1 MRDVLLELGKACTG
15 GTEKGVRPVL
25 RDGVVVATLRASIW
39 KEAATAVVEN
49 REWVLAKDGRELV
62 GRWPADPAG
71 TARLRARQTS
81 WWRGTWDVDLEGL
94 VLQAARASLWRSALR
109 YTDGDRRVALGGTTG
124 GWSPRPTL
132 TADAL
137 PLEQQVFLLWVEL
150 VISRRN
156 GAATTAAVTGA
167 AVAGGSS

>member
-1 MRDVLLELGKACTG
+1 MRRVLELGRAG
-15 GTEKGVRPVL
+15 GAGTEKGVRPVL
-25 RDGVVVATLRASIW
+25 RDGVVVATLRAAHW
-39 KEAATAVVEN
+39 KEAATAVVDD

-94 VLQAARASLWRSALR
+94 VLQAARASVWRSGLR
-109 YTDGDRRVALGGTTG
+109 YRDGDRQVALGGTTG

-132 TADAL
+132 RADVDL
-137 PLEQQVFLLWVEL
+137 PLHQQVFLLWVEL
-150 VISRRN
+150 VLHRRMQ
-156 GAATTAAVTGA
+156 GAAAGA
-167 AVAGGSS
+167 A